1 MTLQDFIISAQW
13 VFLAYFISL
22 NLGYLMLNLV
32 AMSAL
37 RRYLAERSITSLPA
51 VYSSFEL
58 PISILL
64 PAYNEAS
71 VISQSVR
78 ALLQLEYPEFEI
90 VVINDGSTDKTMQ
103 LLIDEFS
110 LKYFPEAY
118 RARLPT
124 APIRGVYRSTVYP
137 NLRVIDKKNGGGKSD
152 AINAGIND
160 ARYPL
165 FCVIDADSILQR
177 DSLTRVVQPFLEDK
191 TTVAVGGT
199 VRIANGCTVNDGFIE
214 KVDLPQN
221 ALALFQIVEYLRAFL
236 FGRLGW
242 ASLNALMNIS
252 GAFGLFRKE
261 VVIAVGGFNTDTWGE
276 DMELTLRLHRYLRE
290 KGQPYRITFVADP
303 ICWTEAPEDLRGLAN
318 QRIRWQRG
326 LAESLVMNY
335 KLMTSGRGGVVGWFA
350 FPFHVIFEFLG
361 PVVEITGLAFIIIAY
376 WFGWLSLESFA
387 AFMLVAI
394 GMGILLSTSALVF
407 EAMSFRVYPR
417 LFQSFRLFLMS
428 IAENLGY
435 RQLNSI
441 WRIIGMI
448 GWAFGT
454 QPTWGEM
461 RASSKLGKK
470 ARSV

>member
-37 RRYLAERSITSLPA
+37 RRYLAERSITSLPS

-221 ALALFQIVEYLRAFL
+221 ALALFQIVEY
-236 FGRLGW
+236 
-242 ASLNALMNIS
+242 
-252 GAFGLFRKE
+252 
-261 VVIAVGGFNTDTWGE
+261 
-276 DMELTLRLHRYLRE
+276 
-290 KGQPYRITFVADP
+290 
-303 ICWTEAPEDLRGLAN
+303 
-318 QRIRWQRG
+318 
-326 LAESLVMNY
+326 
-335 KLMTSGRGGVVGWFA
+335 
-350 FPFHVIFEFLG
+350 
-361 PVVEITGLAFIIIAY
+361 
-376 WFGWLSLESFA
+376 
-387 AFMLVAI
+387 
-394 GMGILLSTSALVF
+394 
-407 EAMSFRVYPR
+407 
-417 LFQSFRLFLMS
+417 
-428 IAENLGY
+428 
-435 RQLNSI
+435 
-441 WRIIGMI
+441 
-448 GWAFGT
+448 
-454 QPTWGEM
+454 
-461 RASSKLGKK
+461 
-470 ARSV
+470 